1 MGWKLYSLTGQNFI
15 DSVYW
20 LHIPPTSVDRTM
32 TNASVKELLKNHYG
46 VTVLGFSK
54 LRLKRK
60 NQLLGRIIRADP
72 QDPTHQVLFLPY
84 SLIPRTEHARR
95 VGKPRGHWLIETYAD
110 TSRESGHVDQFD
122 INNILQR
129 HLVNELAQQRPTI
142 FFLTLRRPPF
152 HRKFHHRKI
161 RHRKFRDR
169 NRAYSRPGLRNN
181 NRFLHLFAPFLFL
194 FLIICFFSVFFCDSG
209 QKSWCCK
216 VRKFSFILRGR

>member
-1 MGWKLYSLTGQNFI
+1 
-15 DSVYW
+15 
-20 LHIPPTSVDRTM
+20 M

-142 FFLTLRRPPF
+142 F
-152 HRKFHHRKI
+152 
-161 RHRKFRDR
+161 
-169 NRAYSRPGLRNN
+169 S
-181 NRFLHLFAPFLFL
+181 
-194 FLIICFFSVFFCDSG
+194 
-209 QKSWCCK
+209 
-216 VRKFSFILRGR
+216 